1 MIATPSIAS
10 LSRPT
15 YSVPDVNRLKRSF
28 PGRHWPSYE
37 EGRRRLQ
44 RPEKAKEYF
53 HKAMGFAIKTSKK
66 DAPSFANFM
75 GVDLGEGGHYREA
88 LLFFEKALKIDPK
101 YAPAW
106 NNKGAAL
113 YNLGRYEEAITCYE
127 KALEIDPNYTQAWNN
142 KGVALNGLGRYE
154 EAITCCDRAMELD
167 PKYASALSNKG
178 WALNDLGRYDEAI
191 TCCEKALGLD
201 PKCVGAW
208 NNKGVALYK
217 LGRYKE
223 AIEEYQEALKLN
235 RDLPECHINLAVL
248 LSVTNRHDEVEREF
262 REALR
267 LFKEKKPKKLE
278 EALRYLEKELETHYD
293 SHSLWRAKAE
303 FLKALGRDT
312 EVQQSMERAEVLE
325 GLEIPD
331 IEHDIVVK
339 MLPPIETWRVVKA
352 KVKHLGR
359 ATPRVVIDLVE
370 D

>member
-15 YSVPDVNRLKRSF
+15 YSVPDVDRLRKSF
-28 PGRHWPSYE
+28 PGRPWQNYE
-37 EGRRRLQ
+37 AGHYDDALQ
-44 RPEKAKEYF
+44 
-53 HKAMGFAIKTSKK
+53 FAIKINKK
-66 DAPSFANFM
+66 DAGPFADFI
-75 GVDLGEGGHYREA
+75 GVELGKRGLYQEA
-88 LLFFEKALKIDPK
+88 LTFFDKALEIDPK
-101 YAPAW
+101 DAEAG
-106 NNKGAAL
+106 NNKGLAL
-113 YNLGRYEEAITCYE
+113 YKLGRYEEAIE
-127 KALEIDPNYTQAWNN
+127 K
-142 KGVALNGLGRYE
+142 
-154 EAITCCDRAMELD
+154 
-167 PKYASALSNKG
+167 
-178 WALNDLGRYDEAI
+178 
-191 TCCEKALGLD
+191 
-201 PKCVGAW
+201 
-208 NNKGVALYK
+208 
-217 LGRYKE
+217 
-223 AIEEYQEALKLN
+223 YQEALKLN
-235 RDLPECHINLAVL
+235 RDWLASHINLAVL
-248 LSVTNRHDEVEREF
+248 LSVTNRHGEAEREF

-267 LFKEKKPKKLE
+267 LFKEKEPKRLE